1 MNAKIDYPM
10 SVTNTLKTEI
20 YTMALNPQEYV
31 INPGKDFTRKRK
43 LDFANVLLFLIIMG
57 NSNTDYELV
66 KYFDFKTERIPGKSA
81 LIQQRAKLKTDSL
94 LHLMK
99 SFNKNYPLGIY
110 KGKYNLIAVDGCEF
124 NIYRN
129 PNDPD
134 TYYEPS
140 EKTTLGYNMI
150 HTIPLYDIISKR
162 YLDIEFQPSRK
173 KNEFQAYCILVDR
186 YEKTEQTAVFIADRG
201 FASYN
206 CFAHTINSGHKFV
219 IRAKDVNVK
228 RYLKIDSL
236 PDYLDTETNLIL
248 TRSNSKKKRLHPE
261 KSEDYRYVCKAVTF
275 DFIDD
280 SHPEYELNLRIV
292 RFDLGNGNFE
302 NIITNLSPDECSA
315 EELKEL
321 YWMRWKIETSF
332 RDLKHTIGTE
342 NFHSKSVNFVS
353 QEILAR
359 MILFNFSTT
368 IISMAVVEKGNRKHQ
383 YQVNFSMAMKLC
395 IGYLQ
400 AGGNGCDIISLMTK
414 FILPI
419 RENRIYARQH
429 RFHPPV
435 SLNYKFI

>member
-1 MNAKIDYPM
+1 MNAKIDYQIN
-10 SVTNTLKTEI
+10 VTNTLI
-20 YTMALNPQEYV
+20 GDINDMASDASNYSV
-31 INPGKDFTRKRK
+31 KPGKDFTRKRK
-43 LDFANVLLFLIIMG
+43 LDFYNLIMFLIIMG

-66 KYFDFKTERIPGKSA
+66 KYFNFDSEKLPGKSA
-81 LIQQRAKLKTDSL
+81 FIQQRSKLKTDSIR
-94 LHLMK
+94 HLMK
-99 SFNKNYPLGIY
+99 TFNSHFQLGVY

-140 EKTTLGYNMI
+140 KKTTLGYNMI

-162 YLDIEFQPSRK
+162 YLDIEFQPSRR
-173 KNEFQAYCILVDR
+173 KNEFLAYCNLVER
-186 YEKTEQTAVFIADRG
+186 YEKKEHTAVFIADRG

-228 RYLKIDSL
+228 RYLKLDSL
-236 PDYLDTETNLIL
+236 PEHLDTEANLIL
-248 TRSNSKKKRLHPE
+248 TRTNSQKKRLQPKKIE
-261 KSEDYRYVCKAVTF
+261 NYRYVCKNITF
-275 DFIDD
+275 DFIDENN
-280 SHPEYELNLRIV
+280 PEYELNLRIV
-292 RFDLGNGNFE
+292 RFEMENGNFE
-302 NIITNLSPDECSA
+302 NIITNLSQDECSV

-342 NFHSKSVNFVS
+342 NFHSKSVDFVS
-353 QEILAR
+353 QEIIAR

-368 IISMAVVEKGNRKHQ
+368 IISMAVVEKGSRKHT

-400 AGGNGCDIISLMTK
+400 AGGNGCDIISLMSK

-429 RFHPPV
+429 RFRPPV
-435 SLNYKFI
+435 SFNYKFI